1 MNARLRHRLHRL
13 HRLVASLLLVT
24 VALHALIPAGFMPGI
39 GGQLAICPASA
50 LAEALAWHAD
60 ADAPTGPICH
70 GGRIVDGE
78 SALRPIGAP
87 ADDDKAHNHDCPFA
101 GSGAAAL
108 PCAASTATFVFE
120 RQAET
125 GDRVRTGA
133 SSVQN
138 RLSLPR
144 GPPRARVVPPLQG

>member
-1 MNARLRHRLHRL
+1 MTSRLRHRL
-13 HRLVASLLLVT
+13 HRLVASLLLVAL
-24 VALHALIPAGFMPGI
+24 ALHALVPAGFMPGNA
-39 GGQLAICPASA
+39 GRLAICPASA
-50 LAEALAWHAD
+50 LAEALARRTD

-70 GGRIVDGE
+70 GGRVADGT
-78 SALRPIGAP
+78 SPLTPIAAP
-87 ADDDKAHNHDCPFA
+87 AGDDKSHNHDCPFTA
-101 GSGAAAL
+101 NGAAAL
-108 PCAASTATFVFE
+108 PCASATATFVFD

-125 GDRVRTGA
+125 GGRVRTGA

>member
-1 MNARLRHRLHRL
+1 MNAQLRHRL

-24 VALHALIPAGFMPGI
+24 VALHALVPAGFMPGI
-39 GGQLAICPASA
+39 GGGLAICPASA
-50 LAEALAWHAD
+50 LAEALARHGD
-60 ADAPTGPICH
+60 ADAPPTGPICH

-78 SALRPIGAP
+78 SALLPIGAP
-87 ADDDKAHNHDCPFA
+87 ADDDKTHNHDCPFA
-101 GSGAAAL
+101 AGGAAAL
-108 PCAASTATFVFE
+108 PCASATATFVFD

-125 GDRVRTGA
+125 SGRVRTGA